1 MKISRMARRTF
12 TSIAVLSALL
22 FLAVAVCFVR
32 QYFVRDD
39 LYFFRWNPTTKR
51 FTETRLLMNAS
62 GFMLHSEAT
71 TARPVDN
78 TAGVFALAGPANS
91 RVVHVTWPARP
102 TPDTAYFWF
111 DHYRCTPANGLNQ
124 SGLSDC
130 WTVQARCEL
139 PLALF
144 ATCPLLWAVPRII
157 RAIRTRSAAARG
169 FAVIADSG
177 ANAN

>member
-1 MKISRMARRTF
+1 MKSGGKVRRVF
-12 TSIAVLSALL
+12 TLIACLSAAV
-22 FLAVAVCFVR
+22 FLALAVCFVR
-32 QYFVRDD
+32 QHFVRDD
-39 LYFFRWNPTTKR
+39 LYFFRWNPATRR
-51 FTETRLLMNAS
+51 FTESRILLGAS
-62 GFMLHSEAT
+62 GLMVHSEAT
-71 TARPVDN
+71 TALPSDN
-78 TAGVFALAGPANS
+78 TAGVFALAGPANY
-91 RVVHVTWPARP
+91 RFVHVTWPARP
-102 TPDTAYFWF
+102 TPDTPYFWF

-130 WTVQARCEL
+130 WTVQARSEL

-177 ANAN
+177 ANA